1 MSLALCRRASI
12 VHAIR
17 GPFRLRMKLRRTA
30 VALAEAVKPA
40 PHVILALLCVV
51 TAAAAQAPA
60 TSDALF
66 DDTSL
71 HEIRLTMNSRDWEA
85 LKANFQ
91 LNDYYPTHFT
101 WNGITVQNVGIRSRG
116 LGSRSGTKPGLRV
129 DFNVYVPSQT
139 LLGLQS
145 VVLRNNT
152 QDPSSLHERI
162 GMKVFSMM
170 GVPAP
175 RTAHT
180 RLFVNG
186 QYAGLYLIVE
196 SVDKR
201 FLTRHFNEN
210 DGYLYNYQWEAPY
223 YFEDKGSDPA
233 AYTPKPFQPET
244 HEKDPQPKPV
254 ADMVSAINNTPDA
267 EFARVAA
274 TYVDLRRF
282 VTQAAIENFLGD
294 NDGLLGYDG
303 MNNFYLY
310 RLQAGQL
317 STFIPW
323 DKSEAFKMGPTHGV
337 WYNIYDV
344 PSWLKNRLMD
354 RAIGVPEFRDLYLD
368 TLLACARTA
377 SPAWLEAEIVRA
389 YQQIRQAAL
398 DDPLK
403 PFSNEEFEQDVQAMI
418 EFARARAAFVIADVQ
433 RSR

>member
-1 MSLALCRRASI
+1 
-12 VHAIR
+12 
-17 GPFRLRMKLRRTA
+17 
-30 VALAEAVKPA
+30 
-40 PHVILALLCVV
+40 
-51 TAAAAQAPA
+51 
-60 TSDALF
+60 
-66 DDTSL
+66 
-71 HEIRLTMNSRDWEA
+71 
-85 LKANFQ
+85 
-91 LNDYYPTHFT
+91 
-101 WNGITVQNVGIRSRG
+101 
-116 LGSRSGTKPGLRV
+116 
-129 DFNVYVPSQT
+129 VPSQT

-152 QDPSSLHERI
+152 QDPSSLHERL
-162 GMKVFSMM
+162 GMRVFSMM

-223 YFEDKGSDPA
+223 YFEDRGSNPA

-282 VTQAAIENFLGD
+282 VMQAAIENFLGD

-310 RLQAGQL
+310 RFEAGQP
-317 STFIPW
+317 STFVPW
-323 DKSEAFKMGPTHGV
+323 DKSEAFKMGPAHGI

-344 PSWLKNRLMD
+344 PSWLKNHLMD

-368 TLLACARTA
+368 TLLACAQTA
-377 SPAWLEAEIVRA
+377 SPAWLEAEIARA

-398 DDPLK
+398 DDALK
-403 PFSNEEFEQDVQAMI
+403 PFSNEEFEQDVQAMLG
-418 EFARARAAFVIADVQ
+418 FARARAAFVIADVQ